1 MKNIALSSIRLDGD
15 TQVRTSLDQ
24 QIVAQY
30 AEHMTDG
37 DHFPPVIVFH
47 DGSDYWLA
55 DGFHRYFATKS
66 NAQDEIEADVKSG
79 TLQDAQ
85 LYAYGANS
93 RRGLS
98 ISDDDSRNIIIK
110 MLKNPVWGRWTNAE
124 IARHVGVSK
133 MTVGRVKSSMPAQ
146 EGDSTKKIY
155 KNRFGKESVIETKHI
170 GKKKEDPVIPKAEPA
185 PYNQE
190 EDQLSELTET
200 ISTLSSENQLLKD
213 KIAVGQWDASE
224 IEKIDIQDVVVEL
237 RETIRVL
244 EIDNK
249 ALRESRDMYQNRNA
263 EMIRTISGL
272 QSQLKKLGK

>member
-1 MKNIALSSIRLDGD
+1 MNSVVLSSIRLDGD

-24 QIVAQY
+24 QVVDQY
-30 AEHMTDG
+30 AEHMLDG
-37 DHFPPVIVFH
+37 DKFPPVIVFH

-55 DGFHRYFATKS
+55 DGFHRYFATKA
-66 NAQDEIEADVKSG
+66 NAQESIEAEIKNG

-98 ISDDDSRNIIIK
+98 MSDDDSRNIITK

-133 MTVGRVKSSMPAQ
+133 MTVGRVKNSLPAQ
-146 EGDSTKKIY
+146 EGESTKKVY
-155 KNRFGKESVIETKHI
+155 KNQFGKESVIETKNI
-170 GKKKEDPVIPKAEPA
+170 GKKKGATPKTEIPD
-185 PYNQE
+185 NQE

-200 ISTLSSENQLLKD
+200 ISTLSSENQTLKD
-213 KIAVGQWDASE
+213 KIAVGQWDASD
-224 IEKIDIQDVVVEL
+224 IEKVDIQDVVLEL
-237 RETIRVL
+237 RENIRVL

-272 QSQLKKLGK
+272 QAKLKKLSK

>member
-1 MKNIALSSIRLDGD
+1 MKNIALSSIRTDGD
-15 TQVRTSLDQ
+15 TQVRASLDQ

-30 AEHMTDG
+30 AEHMADG

-66 NAQDEIEADVKSG
+66 NAKDEIEADVKTG

-98 ISDDDSRNIIIK
+98 MSDDDNRNIITK
-110 MLKNPVWGRWTNAE
+110 MIQNPVWGRWTNAE

-133 MTVGRVKSSMPAQ
+133 MTVGRVKSSLPAQ

-170 GKKKEDPVIPKAEPA
+170 GKKKEDPVIPKTEA

-200 ISTLSSENQLLKD
+200 ISTLSSENQQLKD

-224 IEKIDIQDVVVEL
+224 IEKIDIQDVVAEL

-272 QSQLKKLGK
+272 QAQLKKLGK

>member
-1 MKNIALSSIRLDGD
+1 MA
-15 TQVRTSLDQ
+15 
-24 QIVAQY
+24 
-30 AEHMTDG
+30 DG
-37 DHFPPVIVFH
+37 DHFPPIIVFH
-47 DGSDYWLA
+47 DGSEYWLA

-66 NAQDEIEADVKSG
+66 NAKDEIEADVKTG

-98 ISDDDSRNIIIK
+98 MSDNDNRNIIIK
-110 MLKNPVWGRWTNAE
+110 MIQNPVWGRWTNAE

-133 MTVGRVKSSMPAQ
+133 MTVGRVKSSLPAPAV
-146 EGDSTKKIY
+146 ETKKVY
-155 KNRFGKESVIETKHI
+155 TNKHGQEAVIETKNL
-170 GKKKEDPVIPKAEPA
+170 GRKKEDKPEPTES
-185 PYNQE
+185 YDQE

-224 IEKIDIQDVVVEL
+224 IEKIDIQDVVAEL

-263 EMIRTISGL
+263 EMIRTINGL
-272 QSQLKKLGK
+272 QAQLKKLGK

>member
-15 TQVRTSLDQ
+15 TQVRASLDQ

-30 AEHMTDG
+30 AEHMADG

-47 DGSDYWLA
+47 DGSEYWLA
-55 DGFHRYFATKS
+55 DGFHRYFATKG
-66 NAQDEIEADVKSG
+66 NAQDEIEADIKTG

-98 ISDDDSRNIIIK
+98 MSDDDNRNIITK
-110 MLKNPVWGRWTNAE
+110 MLQNPVWGRWTNAE

-133 MTVGRVKSSMPAQ
+133 MTVGRVKSALPAQ
-146 EGDSTKKIY
+146 EGESTKKIY

-170 GKKKEDPVIPKAEPA
+170 GKKKEDPVIPKTEA
-185 PYNQE
+185 PYDQE

-200 ISTLSSENQLLKD
+200 ISTLSSENQQLKD

-272 QSQLKKLGK
+272 QAQLKKLGK

>member
-1 MKNIALSSIRLDGD
+1 MKNIALSSIRTDGD
-15 TQVRTSLDQ
+15 TQVRASLDQ

-30 AEHMTDG
+30 AEHMADG
-37 DHFPPVIVFH
+37 DHFPPIIVFH
-47 DGSDYWLA
+47 DGSEYWLA

-66 NAQDEIEADVKSG
+66 NAKDEIEADVKTG

-98 ISDDDSRNIIIK
+98 MSDNDNRNIIIK
-110 MLKNPVWGRWTNAE
+110 MIQNPVWGRWTNAE

-133 MTVGRVKSSMPAQ
+133 MTVGRVKSSLPAPAV
-146 EGDSTKKIY
+146 ETKKVY
-155 KNRFGKESVIETKHI
+155 TNKHGQEAVIETKNL
-170 GKKKEDPVIPKAEPA
+170 GRKKEDKPEPTES
-185 PYNQE
+185 YDQE

-224 IEKIDIQDVVVEL
+224 IEKIDIQDVVAEL

-263 EMIRTISGL
+263 EMIRTINGL
-272 QSQLKKLGK
+272 QAQLKKLGK

>member
-1 MKNIALSSIRLDGD
+1 MNSVVLSSIRLDGD

-24 QIVAQY
+24 QVVDQY
-30 AEHMTDG
+30 AEQMLDG
-37 DHFPPVIVFH
+37 DKFPPVIVFH

-55 DGFHRYFATKS
+55 DGFHRYFATKA
-66 NAQDEIEADVKSG
+66 NAQESIEAEIKNG

-98 ISDDDSRNIIIK
+98 MSDDDSRNIITK

-133 MTVGRVKSSMPAQ
+133 MTVGRVKNSLPAQ
-146 EGDSTKKIY
+146 EGESTKKVY
-155 KNRFGKESVIETKHI
+155 KNQFGKESVIETKNI
-170 GKKKEDPVIPKAEPA
+170 GKKKGATPKTEIPD
-185 PYNQE
+185 NQE

-200 ISTLSSENQLLKD
+200 ISTLSSENQTLKD
-213 KIAVGQWDASE
+213 KIAVGQWDASD
-224 IEKIDIQDVVVEL
+224 IEKVDIQDVVLEL
-237 RETIRVL
+237 RENIRVL

-272 QSQLKKLGK
+272 QAKLKKLSK